1 MAQRD
6 RIVESTRVFVGQ
18 ELQSLGS
25 SLNGNGYSHGPSAS
39 PGNLAYA
46 PVSIAYI
53 KSEHSFSRYHKEDS
67 DNDDNEK
74 DESRVR
80 TE

>member
-25 SLNGNGYSHGPSAS
+25 SLNGNGYSHGPSTS

-53 KSEHSFSRYHKEDS
+53 KSEHSFSGYHEENG
-67 DNDDNEK
+67 DNDD
-74 DESRVR
+74 DEEDRPKVR